1 MYDNGKILPKICLI
15 IQFQNRKIYV
25 ILKRIKVK
33 VCGYGRISDGR
44 TDEND
49 EMEIDLIELF
59 HVLLKKAWVILL
71 CLVIGAVTVG
81 GYTKLFVTPQY
92 QATSTIYVLGNSVS
106 MSGVD
111 LTLSKQLTAD
121 FSVLAKSRPVMNK
134 IEEKLKADYKYKDL
148 NYSVEQLQGM
158 ITIENPSGT
167 SLMRMTATNSD
178 AQLAADIANAA
189 ADAVAERISEVM
201 VIDKPS
207 SVEEAEKPNYPVS
220 PNVKKNM
227 IMGGLIGAVLAV
239 GVFTLLFLLDDTIKS
254 EEDVR
259 RYLQLN
265 TLASIPKEKK
275 RRRASSEA

>member
-1 MYDNGKILPKICLI
+1 MEE
-15 IQFQNRKIYV
+15 QMR
-25 ILKRIKVK
+25 
-33 VCGYGRISDGR
+33 
-44 TDEND
+44 ND

-134 IEEKLKADYKYKDL
+134 
-148 NYSVEQLQGM
+148 
-158 ITIENPSGT
+158 
-167 SLMRMTATNSD
+167 
-178 AQLAADIANAA
+178 LAADIANAA

>member
-1 MYDNGKILPKICLI
+1 MEE
-15 IQFQNRKIYV
+15 QMR
-25 ILKRIKVK
+25 
-33 VCGYGRISDGR
+33 
-44 TDEND
+44 ND

-111 LTLSKQLTAD
+111 LTLSNQLNAN

-189 ADAVAERISEVM
+189 SAEEETGSVFVKLTESEKQQMAKVYGDINAACYAGRAYEVVKEAVKQPGYAMWKEYCYPAILYEYLEYIIEDAVR
-201 VIDKPS
+201 D
-207 SVEEAEKPNYPVS
+207 Y
-220 PNVKKNM
+220 NVLSM
-227 IMGGLIGAVLAV
+227 
-239 GVFTLLFLLDDTIKS
+239 
-254 EEDVR
+254 E
-259 RYLQLN
+259 
-265 TLASIPKEKK
+265 
-275 RRRASSEA
+275 

>member
-1 MYDNGKILPKICLI
+1 MEE
-15 IQFQNRKIYV
+15 QMR
-25 ILKRIKVK
+25 
-33 VCGYGRISDGR
+33 
-44 TDEND
+44 ND

-71 CLVIGAVTVG
+71 CLVIGAVAVG

-158 ITIENPSGT
+158 IMVENPSGT

-178 AQLAADIANAA
+178 AQLAADI
-189 ADAVAERISEVM
+189 AERISEVM

-259 RYLQLN
+259 RYLKLN

>member
-1 MYDNGKILPKICLI
+1 MEE
-15 IQFQNRKIYV
+15 QMR
-25 ILKRIKVK
+25 
-33 VCGYGRISDGR
+33 
-44 TDEND
+44 ND

-71 CLVIGAVTVG
+71 CLVIGAVAVG

-158 ITIENPSGT
+158 ITVENPSGT

-189 ADAVAERISEVM
+189 ADAVAERISEV
-201 VIDKPS
+201 IDKPS
-207 SVEEAEKPNYPVS
+207 SVEEAEKPASPVS
-220 PNVKKNM
+220 PNVKKNAV
-227 IMGGLIGAVLAV
+227 MGGLVGAVLAA
-239 GVFTLLFLLDDTIKS
+239 GVFTLLFLMDDTIKT

-259 RYLQLN
+259 RYLKLN
-265 TLASIPKEKK
+265 TLAAMPKEKK
-275 RRRASSEA
+275 RKRASAEA

>member
-1 MYDNGKILPKICLI
+1 MCIRD
-15 IQFQNRKIYV
+15 R
-25 ILKRIKVK
+25 
-33 VCGYGRISDGR
+33 
-44 TDEND
+44 
-49 EMEIDLIELF
+49 
-59 HVLLKKAWVILL
+59 
-71 CLVIGAVTVG
+71 
-81 GYTKLFVTPQY
+81 
-92 QATSTIYVLGNSVS
+92 
-106 MSGVD
+106 
-111 LTLSKQLTAD
+111 
-121 FSVLAKSRPVMNK
+121 
-134 IEEKLKADYKYKDL
+134 
-148 NYSVEQLQGM
+148 
-158 ITIENPSGT
+158 
-167 SLMRMTATNSD
+167 NSD

-259 RYLQLN
+259 RYLKLN

>member
-1 MYDNGKILPKICLI
+1 MEE
-15 IQFQNRKIYV
+15 QMR
-25 ILKRIKVK
+25 
-33 VCGYGRISDGR
+33 
-44 TDEND
+44 ND

-134 IEEKLKADYKYKDL
+134 IEEK
-148 NYSVEQLQGM
+148 LQGM

>member
-1 MYDNGKILPKICLI
+1 MEE
-15 IQFQNRKIYV
+15 QMR
-25 ILKRIKVK
+25 
-33 VCGYGRISDGR
+33 
-44 TDEND
+44 ND

-134 IEEKLKADYKYKDL
+134 IG
-148 NYSVEQLQGM
+148 EQLQGM

>member
-1 MYDNGKILPKICLI
+1 MEE
-15 IQFQNRKIYV
+15 QMR
-25 ILKRIKVK
+25 
-33 VCGYGRISDGR
+33 
-44 TDEND
+44 ND

-158 ITIENPSGT
+158 IMVENPSGT
-167 SLMRMTATNSD
+167 SLMRMTVTNSD

>member
-1 MYDNGKILPKICLI
+1 MEE
-15 IQFQNRKIYV
+15 QMR
-25 ILKRIKVK
+25 
-33 VCGYGRISDGR
+33 
-44 TDEND
+44 ND

-178 AQLAADIANAA
+178 ANAA

>member
-1 MYDNGKILPKICLI
+1 MEE
-15 IQFQNRKIYV
+15 QMR
-25 ILKRIKVK
+25 
-33 VCGYGRISDGR
+33 
-44 TDEND
+44 ND

-148 NYSVEQLQGM
+148 NYSVEQLQG
-158 ITIENPSGT
+158 
-167 SLMRMTATNSD
+167 LMRMTATNSD

>member
-1 MYDNGKILPKICLI
+1 MEE
-15 IQFQNRKIYV
+15 QMR
-25 ILKRIKVK
+25 
-33 VCGYGRISDGR
+33 
-44 TDEND
+44 ND

-158 ITIENPSGT
+158 ITIENPS
-167 SLMRMTATNSD
+167 
-178 AQLAADIANAA
+178 
-189 ADAVAERISEVM
+189 
-201 VIDKPS
+201 
-207 SVEEAEKPNYPVS
+207 
-220 PNVKKNM
+220 
-227 IMGGLIGAVLAV
+227 
-239 GVFTLLFLLDDTIKS
+239 
-254 EEDVR
+254 
-259 RYLQLN
+259 
-265 TLASIPKEKK
+265 
-275 RRRASSEA
+275 

>member
-1 MYDNGKILPKICLI
+1 MEE
-15 IQFQNRKIYV
+15 QMR
-25 ILKRIKVK
+25 
-33 VCGYGRISDGR
+33 
-44 TDEND
+44 ND

-167 SLMRMTATNSD
+167 ILMSMTATNSD

-189 ADAVAERISEVM
+189 ADAVA
-201 VIDKPS
+201 
-207 SVEEAEKPNYPVS
+207 
-220 PNVKKNM
+220 
-227 IMGGLIGAVLAV
+227 
-239 GVFTLLFLLDDTIKS
+239 
-254 EEDVR
+254 
-259 RYLQLN
+259 
-265 TLASIPKEKK
+265 
-275 RRRASSEA
+275 